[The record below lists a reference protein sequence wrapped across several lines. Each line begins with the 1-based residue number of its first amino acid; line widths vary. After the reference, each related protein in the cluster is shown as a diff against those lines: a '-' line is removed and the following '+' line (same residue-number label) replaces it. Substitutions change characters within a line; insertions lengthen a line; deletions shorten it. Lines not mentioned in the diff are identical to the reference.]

1 MLENF
6 ANETSDTNDT
16 FGSFVAFSIPYNV
29 VEHFF
34 FKSFLLLEI
43 QTLEPLKPLGG
54 PLRRLRP
61 TGLSLP
67 RK

>member
-6 ANETSDTNDT
+6 VNETSDTIDT
-16 FGSFVAFSIPYNV
+16 FGSFVVFSILYNV

-61 TGLSLP
+61 TGLP
-67 RK
+67 